1 VRAAIVGV
9 CALALTVTGTI
20 FGVARAVVLR
30 PLPFGDPDSLVWVWA
45 TRVDRDRAFFSLPD
59 FLEQRRDAAALADL
73 AAIANWGANLDGAG
87 APERLQGSRATANL
101 LDVLQ
106 VRPAIGRGVAPA
118 DDDPAAAPVA
128 MLSFAVWQRQFGGD
142 PAVVGRRVRL
152 SDAPYEVV
160 GVLPASFLIPGSET
174 DVLSRSV
181 LMWIRGGRTTTPT
194 SSAWSGGCT
203 TV

>member
-1 VRAAIVGV
+1 
-9 CALALTVTGTI
+9 
-20 FGVARAVVLR
+20 
-30 PLPFGDPDSLVWVWA
+30 VWVWA

-128 MLSFAVWQRQFGGD
+128 MLSF
-142 PAVVGRRVRL
+142 PC
-152 SDAPYEVV
+152 
-160 GVLPASFLIPGSET
+160 GS
-174 DVLSRSV
+174 
-181 LMWIRGGRTTTPT
+181 G
-194 SSAWSGGCT
+194 SSAATRRSSAAACGSATRRTKWSASCPRRF
-203 TV
+203 